1 MSLWKLMEVRVLTGT
16 EKARLDT
23 GEYVLGT
30 YEEIEKYAEDNNTC
44 VDRYLDHVNPS
55 CVTSKFKYVGTG
67 QNPYAVAKPIYINES
82 YEDKLGRQLYKFTGY
97 RQFKEKF

>member
-1 MSLWKLMEVRVLTGT
+1 MLTGT
-16 EKARLDT
+16 EKAMLNT

-30 YEEIEKYAEDNNTC
+30 YEEIEKYAEEQDTC

-67 QNPYAVAKPIYINES
+67 VNPYAVAKPVYINEAV
-82 YEDKLGRQLYKFTGY
+82 ENNMGQTVY
-97 RQFKEKF
+97 RSKGMRVFKEKF

>member
-1 MSLWKLMEVRVLTGT
+1 VLTGT

-30 YEEIEKYAEDNNTC
+30 YEEIEKYAEENETC

-55 CVTSKFKYVGTG
+55 CVTSKFKYVGNG
-67 QNPYAVAKPIYINES
+67 VNPYAVAKAYYLKDE
-82 YEDKLGRQLYKFTGY
+82 EGKFAIGITE
-97 RQFKEKF
+97 FKEKF

>member
-1 MSLWKLMEVRVLTGT
+1 MLTGT
-16 EKARLDT
+16 EKAKLDN

-30 YEEIEKYAEDNNTC
+30 YEEIEAYAEKESTC
-44 VDRYLDHVNPS
+44 VDRYLDHINPS

-67 QNPYAVAKPIYINES
+67 ENPYGVAKPIYINQP
-82 YEDKLGRQLYKFTGY
+82 YRDKLGRICYEFKGY